1 MNNQQT
7 MPVARN
13 NRAGFTLIEL
23 LVVVATVPVLIG
35 LLLPAVQKVREAA
48 ARTKCQNNLKQIGI
62 AMHNA
67 PKMPANLAAAMQ
79 AAGLPASG
87 EVDGFKA
94 SSYAATD
101 LEWMI
106 AMEPMP
112 GVTGTETAY
121 ARGTKDGRLSIE
133 WRATPGSSQGHAAM
147 FAGVR
152 KALGV
157 GIAEVMA
164 VPATAAERG
173 ALVAGVIQASRSL
186 PLLLSAGYSF
196 QGPDGTVSFGSLER
210 AHTGGVN
217 PVFADGS
224 VRFLKD
230 SINATW
236 TRIKQA
242 MQLGVY
248 GENWQTLPGIRMTDA
263 LGSVPPATFS
273 LDALRELTAAFIADP
288 QLLQTLL
295 AQIGQVE
302 AALSKGDRAAAQ
314 RASQT
319 FERTVQGAAAA
330 MPLPLL
336 TPVAAQ
342 TVGGWGASSYQYSCC
357 GSY

>member
-7 MPVARN
+7 TPVARN

-23 LVVVATVPVLIG
+23 LAVVATVPVLIG

-48 ARTKCQNNLKQIGI
+48 ARTRCTNNLKQIDLAI
-62 AMHNA
+62 HNA

-79 AAGLPASG
+79 SAGLPASG

-101 LEWMI
+101 LEWMM

-121 ARGTKDGRLSIE
+121 ARGSKDGRLSIE
-133 WRATPGSSQGHAAM
+133 WRATPGSSQGHTTM

-152 KALGV
+152 KALGI
-157 GIAEVMA
+157 GITEVMA

-173 ALVAGVIQASRSL
+173 ALAAGVIQASRSL
-186 PLLLSAGYSF
+186 PLLMQAGYSF
-196 QGPDGTVSFGSLER
+196 QGTDGTVSFGSLER

-217 PVFADGS
+217 VALADGS
-224 VRFLKD
+224 VRFLKG
-230 SINATW
+230 SIDATW
-236 TRIKQA
+236 TRVKEA

-248 GENWQTLPGIRMTDA
+248 GENWQTLPGIRMSDA
-263 LGSVPPATFS
+263 LGSMPQATFTFG
-273 LDALRELTAAFIADP
+273 AVRELTAAFIADS
-288 QLLQTLL
+288 QLQQTLL

-302 AALSKGDRAAAQ
+302 AAVSRGDRASAQ

-319 FERTVQGAAAA
+319 FVNTVQGAAGSL
-330 MPLPLL
+330 PLPLVS
-336 TPVAAQ
+336 PVGAQ
-342 TVGGWGASSYQYSCC
+342 TVAGWGSSMYQYACC
-357 GSY
+357 GQ